1 MRKLPHLITGI
12 LLLLSMGSCTSN
24 YSINMVHSEGVA
36 TDVVDDTDNATPT
49 NDISPTLS
57 IPASAL

>member
-1 MRKLPHLITGI
+1 MRKLMAQIGAT
-12 LLLLSMGSCTSN
+12 LLFLSLGACTSN
-24 YSINMVHSEGVA
+24 YSITMVHSEGMA
-36 TDVVDDTDNATPT
+36 SDVVDETDTATPT

>member
-1 MRKLPHLITGI
+1 MRKLISLAGTT
-12 LLLLSMGSCTSN
+12 LLLLSLGACTSN
-24 YSINMVHSEGVA
+24 YSITMVHSEGVA
-36 TDVVDDTDNATPT
+36 TDVVDETDTATPT

>member
-1 MRKLPHLITGI
+1 MKKLIKLTGVA
-12 LLLLSMGSCTSN
+12 LLFLSLGACTSN
-24 YSINMVHSEGVA
+24 YSITMVHSEGMA
-36 TDVVDDTDNATPT
+36 SDVVDESNTAAPT

>member
-1 MRKLPHLITGI
+1 MKKLSQLIVAI
-12 LLLLSMGSCTSN
+12 LLFLSLGACTSN
-24 YSINMVHSEGVA
+24 YSITMVHSEGVA
-36 TDVVDDTDNATPT
+36 TDVVDETDTATPT

>member
-1 MRKLPHLITGI
+1 MRKLTHLITAT

-24 YSINMVHSEGVA
+24 YSITMVHSEGVA
-36 TDVVDDTDNATPT
+36 EDVVDETDTAAPT

>member
-1 MRKLPHLITGI
+1 MKNLISVIGAT
-12 LLLLSMGSCTSN
+12 LLFLSMGACTSN

-36 TDVVDDTDNATPT
+36 TDVVDETDTATPT